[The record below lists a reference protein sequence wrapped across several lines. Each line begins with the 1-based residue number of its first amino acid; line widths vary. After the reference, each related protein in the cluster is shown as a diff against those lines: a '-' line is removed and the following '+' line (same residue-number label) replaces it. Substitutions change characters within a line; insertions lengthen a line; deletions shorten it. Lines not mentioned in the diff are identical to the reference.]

1 MRRYG
6 RFLFV
11 VCFALSVVMTNIRA
25 AAAIE
30 PPMAAKLFPA
40 KTAVFFSIPDLPE
53 LKRAVLASSSGQMLQ
68 DPQLRPF
75 LTDLWGGIVEAA
87 AVVEKETGV
96 SLEAILAIPKGELS
110 VGLVSSEK
118 QGWVVLIF
126 MDAKENIETLK
137 KLIDR
142 GREAAVK
149 AGAILKEE
157 DVNGLPL
164 TVLRPRER
172 QGNEDNRRPQ
182 PLVAYAINGATL
194 LAGLAVLGEEDL
206 DVIRDVV
213 GRLSGTSS
221 STDTLSGQ
229 SKFNQFLSSIRHAT
243 RGKIHTLLFADPIE
257 VLRGYAK
264 IETGAAVAL
273 AILPVL
279 GLDGLNSLGG
289 AGSAEIS
296 GWDYVREFHVFLDNP
311 RRGALD
317 VPVFKPANLE
327 PEEFIPSSV
336 ITYATVSLDL
346 PTTVSRLAKLYD
358 GFQGDGAFERRIG
371 GRTERFLGVNLTQEF
386 LPATTGRISLV
397 RWVEQPVTVTSI
409 SNGLI
414 VELKDEDVAAMIVDR
429 IYQTRQANFE
439 KKEFGTWQYYQ
450 STRTRPASLPATVRF
465 PVPCLAALGRFLIV
479 TDSPALM
486 QELFATTSDPPRA
499 LVESLEFKVVRGRIK
514 DLAGR
519 DEVSMLV
526 FQRPDEAVRVFYEG
540 VVNQPITEAMRTS
553 AESNPL
559 LKAFIAARERNALPP
574 FEVLQR
580 YYAPQGAL
588 LIDDATGLHL
598 IDFGLRKKLP

>member
-25 AAAIE
+25 AVAIE

-40 KTAVFFSIPDLPE
+40 KTAVFFSIPDVPE

-182 PLVAYAINGATL
+182 PLVAYAINGSTL
-194 LAGLAVLGEEDL
+194 IAGLAVLGEEDL

-213 GRLSGTSS
+213 G
-221 STDTLSGQ
+221 
-229 SKFNQFLSSIRHAT
+229 
-243 RGKIHTLLFADPIE
+243 
-257 VLRGYAK
+257 
-264 IETGAAVAL
+264 
-273 AILPVL
+273 
-279 GLDGLNSLGG
+279 
-289 AGSAEIS
+289 
-296 GWDYVREFHVFLDNP
+296 
-311 RRGALD
+311 
-317 VPVFKPANLE
+317 
-327 PEEFIPSSV
+327 
-336 ITYATVSLDL
+336 
-346 PTTVSRLAKLYD
+346 
-358 GFQGDGAFERRIG
+358 
-371 GRTERFLGVNLTQEF
+371 
-386 LPATTGRISLV
+386 
-397 RWVEQPVTVTSI
+397 
-409 SNGLI
+409 
-414 VELKDEDVAAMIVDR
+414 
-429 IYQTRQANFE
+429 
-439 KKEFGTWQYYQ
+439 
-450 STRTRPASLPATVRF
+450 
-465 PVPCLAALGRFLIV
+465 
-479 TDSPALM
+479 
-486 QELFATTSDPPRA
+486 
-499 LVESLEFKVVRGRIK
+499 
-514 DLAGR
+514 
-519 DEVSMLV
+519 
-526 FQRPDEAVRVFYEG
+526 
-540 VVNQPITEAMRTS
+540 
-553 AESNPL
+553 
-559 LKAFIAARERNALPP
+559 
-574 FEVLQR
+574 
-580 YYAPQGAL
+580 
-588 LIDDATGLHL
+588 
-598 IDFGLRKKLP
+598 